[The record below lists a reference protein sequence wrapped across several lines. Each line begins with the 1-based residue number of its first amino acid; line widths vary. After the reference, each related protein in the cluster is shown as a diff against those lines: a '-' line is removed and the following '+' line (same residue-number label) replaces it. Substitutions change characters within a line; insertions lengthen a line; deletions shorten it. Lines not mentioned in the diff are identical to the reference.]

1 MVAMGWARV
10 RGEKK
15 NDTGKGNKFSVMR
28 RVSSEHLIVITV
40 NNMLLCT

>member
-1 MVAMGWARV
+1 MIQV
-10 RGEKK
+10 
-15 NDTGKGNKFSVMR
+15 KGNKFSVMR